1 MKYHELLKAL
11 LCSYIII
18 CNLSSCSLNEIS
30 LQWNPLWRTDTP
42 YELTF
47 EPEKIG
53 GTDWVAKAD
62 DTLLHTEYFF
72 DNYEYIDADLTDE
85 ELQEID
91 DFINKHIEQ

>member
-72 DNYEYIDADLTDE
+72 DGTKDIIVFRKNDLE
-85 ELQEID
+85 ELE
-91 DFINKHIEQ
+91 KKYLGSVE